1 MPMTQQIGTNLM
13 VKFID
18 QGPMCSL
25 PCATTTVEND
35 AVKKHQGF
43 EQLSHLGLTSK
54 RLEVRNIF
62 TWRDVA

>member
-1 MPMTQQIGTNLM
+1 M

-25 PCATTTVEND
+25 PWDTTTVEYD
-35 AVKKHQGF
+35 ALKKHQGF
-43 EQLSHLGLTSK
+43 EQLSYLGLTSK
-54 RLEVRNIF
+54 MLEVRNIF